1 MRRGLALLFLLLVG
15 CSRGGE
21 ALPEPTWGSAICA
34 GCGAVIGAP
43 RHAAQLQRADGAVQ
57 SFDDPGCLFRA
68 LAAAQQAPRAIRF
81 HGPGADEWI
90 DSSAA
95 WFAKLPGHHT
105 PHGDGW
111 SAFASFA
118 AAQDAVAQAGSGEI
132 LPFAEARQRLR
143 R

>member
-1 MRRGLALLFLLLVG
+1 MSRSLALLFLLLVG

-21 ALPEPTWGSAICA
+21 ALPEPAWGSTTCT

-43 RHAAQLQRADGAVQ
+43 RHAAQLQRADGTVQ
-57 SFDDPGCLFRA
+57 SFDDPGCLLRA
-68 LAAAQQAPRAIRF
+68 LAAAEERPRAIRF
-81 HGPGADEWI
+81 HGPGANEWI
-90 DSSAA
+90 DASTA
-95 WFAKLPGHHT
+95 WFAKLPGHPT

-132 LPFAEARQRLR
+132 LPFDQARQRLGQ
-143 R
+143 